1 MEDLLI
7 RSNKNKTKE
16 KKKHIQEKT
25 KKTLN
30 ITNRKKTEIR
40 MNFQNRS
47 S

>member
-1 MEDLLI
+1 MLI
-7 RSNKNKTKE
+7 RSNKNKTKR
-16 KKKHIQEKT
+16 KKTHTKTKT
-25 KKTLN
+25 KKALN

>member
-16 KKKHIQEKT
+16 KKNTYKTKT

-30 ITNRKKTEIR
+30 ITNRKK
-40 MNFQNRS
+40 N
-47 S
+47 